1 MEKNL
6 NYYRAIQ
13 NSIGCSDKADYTR
26 KNTIRRLEQSF
37 ENPVD
42 VETFM
47 FWYFG
52 KEIQEQIRLEV
63 VDEKYSDAG
72 GDVLK
77 VTSLLSAPLKVG
89 DVLYRPDLNEYYI
102 CKESYKK
109 SRMFYKCALVR
120 CNYWIKWQDSNAKIY
135 EYPVFEINST
145 QYNSGESGDKTITLG
160 SSQHLVTIT
169 ADENTILL
177 DHDKRIFWDRNTVKP
192 TVFKITQND
201 TTAMNYDKG
210 LLKITITED
219 EYNPQTDS
227 IKDWLC
233 DCIDIP
239 LETNPVK
246 EIGIAYV
253 GQAQIRS
260 GGSSKTFTAE
270 TDNLVN
276 WSMDLSAEQNGSI
289 VLSIDGNIC
298 KVKCLSNE
306 KLIGSSFILRCTDG
320 INIGEVEINIVGGV

>member
-13 NSIGCSDKADYTR
+13 NSIGCSDKADYIR

-47 FWYFG
+47 FWKFG
-52 KEIQEQIRLEV
+52 EEMQDQIRLEV

-77 VTSLLSAPLKVG
+77 VTSLLSSPLKVG
-89 DVLYRPDLNEYYI
+89 DVLYRPDIEEYYL

-120 CNYWIKWQDSNAKIY
+120 CNYWIKWQDNNAKIY

-169 ADENTILL
+169 ADKNTILL

-210 LLKITITED
+210 LLKITIMED
-219 EYNPQTDS
+219 EYNPDVDS
-227 IKDWLC
+227 IENWLC
-233 DCIDIP
+233 DYFKVSDVTIVYSGQPTIRIGGTKTLKVDTNKEVVWSIEGDI
-239 LETNPVK
+239 
-246 EIGIAYV
+246 
-253 GQAQIRS
+253 
-260 GGSSKTFTAE
+260 TADI
-270 TDNLVN
+270 TP
-276 WSMDLSAEQNGSI
+276 
-289 VLSIDGNIC
+289 DGNSAKIKC
-298 KVKCLSNE
+298 PNNQSYIGKKIMVKAVV
-306 KLIGSSFILRCTDG
+306 DG
-320 INIGEVEINIVGGV
+320 AEGVCELTVTGGV